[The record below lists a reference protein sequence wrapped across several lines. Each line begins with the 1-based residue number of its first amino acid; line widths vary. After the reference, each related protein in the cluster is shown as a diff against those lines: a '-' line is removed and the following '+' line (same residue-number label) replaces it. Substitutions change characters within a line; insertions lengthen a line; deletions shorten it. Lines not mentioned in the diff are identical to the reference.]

1 MIIYSWLARACVHL
15 RCHMPILNGIS
26 LCPHAQLLLFQL
38 SLGEEMFSSI
48 LIGTEP
54 APAAIE
60 GDTTA

>member
-1 MIIYSWLARACVHL
+1 
-15 RCHMPILNGIS
+15 MPILNGIS